1 MLDRMRAGEPTIM
14 ELYYKRGM
22 PREVKQF
29 VLGHTAEGWQVRPG
43 PRSMAPLCLLL
54 GSICV
59 SCGLPTVLLSSS
71 PLLFNLPDPVETVV

>member
-1 MLDRMRAGEPTIM
+1 MLNRMRAGELTIM

-29 VLGHTAEGWQVRPG
+29 VLGHTAKEWQVRPG
-43 PRSMAPLCLLL
+43 PRRAAPLCLLL
-54 GSICV
+54 GSICM

-71 PLLFNLPDPVETVV
+71 PLLFNLSDPVETAV